1 MDILHIN
8 FSDDRGGAAQ
18 AVLRFHKLLLRNKI
32 QSSMLVNEKK
42 TNHDYIIGPNKTWE
56 IFKINLKETV
66 SRNLKYIF
74 KTENK
79 NTHSINLI
87 PSGLH
92 KKINN
97 INPEW
102 VNLHWIG
109 NEMISIKEIS
119 KINSKIVWT
128 LHDMWPFCGAEHF
141 TDDKRFILGYN
152 NMNRPTYESK
162 FDLNKYVWIKKTKY
176 FHKINKIIC
185 TTNWMYERAKNS
197 ILFKNKDIELIS
209 LTLDKKF
216 WQPQDK
222 EFSKKILQLDNKKKV
237 ICFGAEDFYNNKRK
251 GFDLFINAIKSLST
265 NIEFQILIF
274 GDDKKY
280 KLEKKNIKITNLGKL
295 KDEHTLKTVFS
306 ASDFVVMPSRMESF
320 GQIVL
325 EALHCGTPCVVF
337 KNTAMEDLINHK
349 NNGYVCESITFQ
361 DLMLGIEWCL
371 KNDLKKDCK
380 KISDDAILKYD
391 YNGIIDRY
399 INFLKK

>member
-32 QSSMLVNEKK
+32 KSSMLVNEKK

-56 IFKINLKETV
+56 IFKIDLKKIV

-176 FHKINKIIC
+176 FGKINKIIC

-222 EFSKKILQLDNKKKV
+222 ELSKSKLVPEGVEARVPYRGPLAFSVHQFLGGLRAGMGYCGCGNIDDLQTKTRFV
-237 ICFGAEDFYNNKRK
+237 
-251 GFDLFINAIKSLST
+251 
-265 NIEFQILIF
+265 
-274 GDDKKY
+274 
-280 KLEKKNIKITNLGKL
+280 KITPSGLRESHVHN
-295 KDEHTLKTVFS
+295 
-306 ASDFVVMPSRMESF
+306 VM
-320 GQIVL
+320 VTK
-325 EALHCGTPCVVF
+325 EAPNYRT
-337 KNTAMEDLINHK
+337 
-349 NNGYVCESITFQ
+349 
-361 DLMLGIEWCL
+361 
-371 KNDLKKDCK
+371 
-380 KISDDAILKYD
+380 
-391 YNGIIDRY
+391 
-399 INFLKK
+399 